1 MRYTLA
7 IFLSLETVFHM
18 IYLLYYT
25 DSSSRHLL
33 CILKLEQN
41 QNLRHYLPLI
51 SLSPWKLDASI
62 TMGTIDMLEILHF
75 KSYVLIFRLLQC
87 PQFML

>member
-7 IFLSLETVFHM
+7 IFLSLESVFLM

-33 CILKLEQN
+33 RILKLEQYH
-41 QNLRHYLPLI
+41 NLRHYLPLI
-51 SLSPWKLDASI
+51 SLSPWELDASI

-75 KSYVLIFRLLQC
+75 KSHVLIFRLLQC